1 MKANYME
8 EFALPTIEK
17 VQDMTKKAEAVKL
30 HLCVKVDLAQNC
42 SHIAIYNLDEN
53 GMIKT
58 PSVFWEA
65 ISCIDKLNH
74 AREFQQAL
82 EEAELIITEYPNQEA
97 ALLEKEIDDLN
108 QRLADAKDKLGRVK
122 K

>member
-1 MKANYME
+1 MKANYMK

-30 HLCVKVDLAQNC
+30 HLCVEVDLAQNC
-42 SHIAIYNLDEN
+42 IHIAIYNLDEN

-58 PSVFWEA
+58 PSVFWKA

-74 AREFQQAL
+74 AREFKSAL

-97 ALLEKEIDDLN
+97 ALLEKEIADLN
-108 QRLADAKDKLGRVK
+108 QRLADAKDKLGKVK